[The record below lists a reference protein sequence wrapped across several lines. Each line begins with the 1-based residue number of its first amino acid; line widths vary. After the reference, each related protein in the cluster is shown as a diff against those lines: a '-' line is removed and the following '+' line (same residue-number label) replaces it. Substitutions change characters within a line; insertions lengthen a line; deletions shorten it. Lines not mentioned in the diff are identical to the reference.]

1 MPYDMVSASDFRSKR
16 NRTAKF
22 RVLNNVSAISEPS
35 RTRSSTNLRQRPP
48 QMHSTYER
56 KSYSQSQ
63 NFPNQPSSDRRT
75 FPQHF
80 ADQLRFM
87 KPRQTLNKD
96 SNIGH
101 PMQYESLRE
110 SRWSVEPRTASVFPS
125 QSNTMMEN
133 SIGRAPTKIR
143 TSPAL
148 SSPSAQNRQ
157 PVTPAIKR
165 HTCDWNVHS
174 KTFQNQFIEKLSPVQ
189 RKISLYSTNIKTL
202 TSDSALWN
210 DTADQNDNRPQH
222 QHQPCHQFCHLHR
235 HLHKCCTPQI
245 TRYRN
250 LKENPPKDNDADA
263 VEPPTNIPR
272 EVSKKNNKVESASN
286 RNENSKS
293 VERRRRRLKDEDIIR
308 VLELMVNKLVK
319 RGANV
324 DKDLLNELRTSI
336 TGSPDEH
343 SVEKRDSSTSSSA
356 SSSST
361 DSTSTSSTTHSS
373 ESSDRMVKVE
383 SPIDDKKKVFR
394 KQKQQHQ
401 HNQQQQQHQQQQQP
415 QHPKMTKTSAQVP
428 SSPPLQSKD
437 TELPERSE
445 NERCQR
451 RRTKVD
457 RSSAGSKNSL
467 KHDVCSTR
475 SSGELATWNTKT
487 IKRLKMAVD
496 DLFENI
502 LETIR
507 TDHSSVASDLSCDQK
522 DFEVH
527 NSDNNKNNNNNDW
540 VDKNNNCTTASL
552 DVGDCNRV
560 QGEIERKTNLKEST
574 RCSRSFGKNSVDN
587 HQLETTETAGQPC
600 QPTKSELNQASPDPV
615 GYVVKSPVNSACDK
629 GERTPHKTRRR
640 DRHGSSTVDVKESLD
655 SHGKPVSLERGC
667 SLDKANQTSSLS
679 LSSSLSNKKH
689 IESPKNFQR
698 ILHCRDETVPKEHV
712 FH

>member
-1 MPYDMVSASDFRSKR
+1 MVSASDFRSKR

-22 RVLNNVSAISEPS
+22 RVLNNVSATSEPS

-63 NFPNQPSSDRRT
+63 TFPNQPSSDLRT

-87 KPRQTLNKD
+87 KPRQSLNKD
-96 SNIGH
+96 INIGH

-110 SRWSVEPRTASVFPS
+110 RADCRWSVEPRTNAAFPS
-125 QSNTMMEN
+125 QSTTVMEN
-133 SIGRAPTKIR
+133 NVGRAPTKIR

-148 SSPSAQNRQ
+148 SSPTVQNRQ

-165 HTCDWNVHS
+165 HTCDWNVRS

-189 RKISLYSTNIKTL
+189 RKISLYSTNIKAL

-210 DTADQNDNRPQH
+210 ETVEHNDNHPPH
-222 QHQPCHQFCHLHR
+222 QRQPCHQFCHLHR

-263 VEPPTNIPR
+263 AEPPKNPR
-272 EVSKKNNKVESASN
+272 DTPKKNKVESASN

-293 VERRRRRLKDEDIIR
+293 VERRRRKLKDEDIIR

-343 SVEKRDSSTSSSA
+343 SMEKRDSSTSSSA

-361 DSTSTSSTTHSS
+361 DTTATTSTIHSS
-373 ESSDRMVKVE
+373 ESSDRKVKTE
-383 SPIDDKKKVFR
+383 SAIDDKKKMFR
-394 KQKQQHQ
+394 KQKH
-401 HNQQQQQHQQQQQP
+401 QQQHQQQLSTAQ
-415 QHPKMTKTSAQVP
+415 PKMQNNAPPAKASIQIL
-428 SSPPLQSKD
+428 SSPPLQHKQ
-437 TELPERSE
+437 TELPERAE
-445 NERCQR
+445 IERCQR
-451 RRTKVD
+451 RRAKVD
-457 RSSAGSKNSL
+457 RSSAGSKKSL
-467 KHDVCSTR
+467 KHDVCSTG

-527 NSDNNKNNNNNDW
+527 NSNNNNN
-540 VDKNNNCTTASL
+540 NNSNECIDSNKCTTTSL
-552 DVGDCNRV
+552 DVGVCNIVER
-560 QGEIERKTNLKEST
+560 EIDRNTKLKKNT
-574 RCSRSFGKNSVDN
+574 RGSRSFGQDLADDQ
-587 HQLETTETAGQPC
+587 QLETTETVSHLC
-600 QPTKSELNQASPDPV
+600 ETTKSELAKASLDPI
-615 GYVVKSPVNSACDK
+615 GYPVESPVNSTCGK
-629 GERTPHKTRRR
+629 GERTSHKTRR
-640 DRHGSSTVDVKESLD
+640 DGDGSSAADVKESFD
-655 SHGKPVSLERGC
+655 SHGKPVFFERGC

-679 LSSSLSNKKH
+679 LSSNLSTKKH
-689 IESPKNFQR
+689 AESPKNFQR
-698 ILHCRDETVPKEHV
+698 ILQSRDEAMTKGHV
-712 FH
+712 FHWFRL